1 MKNILENLFKYLLSS
16 FRDLLPI
23 ILVIAFFQIVVLQQ
37 HVPNISALLEGIIF
51 TLLGLSLFVYGLE
64 LALFPIGETLAY
76 AFVKKGSLFWLL
88 IFSSLLGFSVT
99 IAEPALI
106 AVANKA
112 AEIAKSGGVIADSK
126 SVTEQYAKQLR
137 YVVAIAVSLSAML
150 GVFRIIKG
158 WPIYYI
164 VLIGYMLV
172 MIMTFLAPDFIIGV
186 AYDIG
191 GVTTSTITVPLITA
205 IGVGL
210 ASSLRNRNP
219 LTDGFGMIAIA
230 TLMPIIAVLSFGI
243 FYP

>member
-1 MKNILENLFKYLLSS
+1 MKNILSNLFKYLLSS

-23 ILVIAFFQIVVLQQ
+23 ILVVAFFQIVVLQQ

-51 TLLGLSLFVYGLE
+51 TLLGLALFVYGLE

-88 IFSSLLGFSVT
+88 IFAGLLGFATT

-106 AVANKA
+106 TVANKA
-112 AEIAKSGGVIADSK
+112 AEIAKSGGAIADSK
-126 SVTEQYAKQLR
+126 LAAKQYAEQIR
-137 YVVAIAVSLSAML
+137 YAVAIAVSLSAML

-164 VLIGYMLV
+164 ILIGYMLI
-172 MIMTFLAPDFIIGV
+172 MIMTFFAPDFIIGV

-191 GVTTSTITVPLITA
+191 GVTTSTIIVPLITA

-210 ASSLRNRNP
+210 ASSIRSRNP
-219 LTDGFGMIAIA
+219 LADGFGMIAIA
-230 TLMPIIAVLSFGI
+230 ALMPIIAVLIFGI
-243 FYP
+243 FYS